1 MKIKEEK
8 RTAFVNTRVTPA
20 EKVVLT
26 LQAKAE
32 DLSLG
37 DFVRQQLD
45 RPKVRKTKA
54 ERQKVIQLARIGNN
68 LNQISRWANTYKNNA
83 EATQI
88 LIGLIEIRELLKCL

>member
-8 RTAFVNTRVTPA
+8 RTAWITLRVAPA
-20 EKVVLT
+20 EKENLI
-26 LQAKAE
+26 LQAKVE
-32 DLSLG
+32 ELSMG
-37 DFVRQQLD
+37 DFLRQQLD

-68 LNQISRWANTYKNNA
+68 LNQISRWANTYKKNA
-83 EATQI
+83 EAAQI